1 MLANLQLDEAI
12 ARLDPSGTAAGRR
25 VETLLK
31 TDRLRLVLVTMRA
44 GALPDEHE
52 APGPI
57 ALQWLP
63 GRLELL
69 LGNETQRLEPGTML
83 ALEPG
88 VRHAVR
94 AAEDGAF
101 LLTIGWPGAGE

>member
-1 MLANLQLDEAI
+1 MLAAVHLDEAI
-12 ARLDPSGTAAGRR
+12 DRLDPTDAAAGRR
-25 VETLLK
+25 ADTLLK

-44 GALPDEHE
+44 GALLDEHE

-57 ALQWLP
+57 ALHGLRGELDLLVADETHPLLP
-63 GRLELL
+63 G
-69 LGNETQRLEPGTML
+69 TVL

-94 AAEDGAF
+94 AATSGAF
-101 LLTIGWPGAGE
+101 LLTIGWPGATG